1 MTYGDSQTFSS
12 THERKIYA
20 NVAAPLGMDS
30 TLQELPLHSVCL
42 SLDTAG
48 TDAAALFERSPE
60 LPGILLSEHERI
72 IGFISR
78 ERFLEYL
85 LRPYGIDLFLSQP
98 LAILFSY
105 TRSDTL
111 KLPQNTPILVAA
123 QAALR
128 RPVNQQGEPIWVTH
142 SNGDQLLNSYD
153 LNVAHWHIRGIE
165 TQVRYERA
173 QAYML
178 QSQKMSALG
187 RLVDGVA
194 HEMLDPLSFIWGNL
208 THVAHY
214 CNHLM
219 ELLAAYEAVLPPEVK
234 ASSSLVELCD
244 AIELDYLKEDLPDTL
259 RSIKGGAERLKRL
272 ATSLQNFCHIDE
284 VYPQP
289 ADLHELI
296 DSIVLLL
303 QSRLK
308 TRIQVIRHYSS
319 LPPITCYA
327 GQLGQVFMNIL
338 TNCVDALLAKT
349 AQADVSTEL
358 GLAIQKPILSH
369 VLEKPKITITTRFC
383 TMAQEKGSGNNRWIS
398 ITFADNGPGL
408 PHSAQ
413 QQVLQS
419 FSIEQRL
426 EKETDL
432 AMSYRIITAKH
443 GGRFYVRSQSF
454 SDQET
459 APDVGTEFEIRL
471 PLYGSPQ

>member
-1 MTYGDSQTFSS
+1 MAYGDSQAFSS
-12 THERKIYA
+12 THERKIYE
-20 NVAAPLGMDS
+20 NVATPLGIDS
-30 TLQELPLHSVCL
+30 TLGELPLHNVCL
-42 SLDTAG
+42 SLETAG
-48 TDAAALFERSPE
+48 TDAAILFERSPE
-60 LPGILLSEHERI
+60 LPGILLAENERI

-98 LAILFSY
+98 LSILFSY
-105 TRSDTL
+105 ARSDIL
-111 KLPQNTPILVAA
+111 KLPQSTPILVAA

-142 SNGDQLLNSYD
+142 ADGDHLLNSHD

-173 QAYML
+173 QAHML
-178 QSQKMSALG
+178 QSEKMSALG

-208 THVAHY
+208 AHVSCY

-219 ELLAAYEAVLPPEVK
+219 ELLAVYEGVVPLSAK
-234 ASSSLVELCD
+234 TSASLVELRE
-244 AIELDYLKEDLPDTL
+244 AIELDYLKEDLPNTL
-259 RSIKGGAERLKRL
+259 RSIRGGAERLKQL

-308 TRIQVIRHYSS
+308 TRIQISRHYGA
-319 LPPITCYA
+319 LPPVTCYA

-338 TNCVDALLAKT
+338 THCVDALLAKT

-358 GLAIQKPILSH
+358 GLATQKPILSH

-383 TMAQEKGSGNNRWIS
+383 TMPQDEGTSSSRWIS
-398 ITFADNGPGL
+398 IIFADNGPGL
-408 PHSAQ
+408 PHS
-413 QQVLQS
+413 VLQS

-426 EKETDL
+426 AKETDL
-432 AMSYRIITAKH
+432 AMSYRIVTAKH
-443 GGRFYVRSQSF
+443 GGRFYVRSQTF
-454 SDQET
+454 SDPET
-459 APDVGTEFEIRL
+459 ALDVGTEFEIRL
-471 PLYGSPQ
+471 PVYGSSR